1 MEENTTLKEKCRKY
15 QKRRDYHVDADK
27 FIIAHI
33 DGRSFSKMIK
43 NKFQKPFDRDFI
55 NMMNE
60 TASYLCAMVQGVHL
74 AYVQSDEISL
84 LIKKNTPE
92 SDVFFGGRL
101 CKMQSIIASLAT
113 AKFNQLM
120 AAKTIQNN
128 MYEITLMDFEDT
140 EDTVYS
146 PSDCVDTVLNMAL
159 CQFDCKVWDVDTA
172 NDAMAWLLFRNIDC
186 VRNSKQ
192 QAAQTYLP
200 HNTLLG
206 LDSDTQIKM
215 LLDEK
220 GVDWNSFSVG
230 EKWGRLIY
238 REKKEKTHTFTNKN
252 GETVTETYV
261 RNAWG
266 PHDGLDLTVAENR
279 QKLMDI
285 CPILKTEQTCQ
296 LHPPKGGC
304 LSKG

>member
-1 MEENTTLKEKCRKY
+1 MEENTTLKDKCREY
-15 QKRRDYHVDADK
+15 QKRRDYHVDTDK

-43 NKFQKPFDRDFI
+43 NKFNKPFDSSFI

-84 LIKKNTPE
+84 LIKKNTAE

-113 AKFNQLM
+113 AKFNQLYM
-120 AAKTIQNN
+120 INYFKKREDKNPF
-128 MYEITLMDFEDT
+128 YEERHYTTSE
-140 EDTVYS
+140 
-146 PSDCVDTVLNMAL
+146 CVDTIANFPL

-172 NDAMAWLLFRNIDC
+172 NDAMAWFLFRNIDC
-186 VRNSKQ
+186 IRNSKQ
-192 QAAQTYLP
+192 QTAQAYLP
-200 HNTLLG
+200 HNALLG
-206 LDSDTQIKM
+206 LDSDTQIKK

-220 GVDWNSFSVG
+220 GVDWNSFSGG

-238 REKKEKTHTFTNKN
+238 REKEEKTHTFINKN

-261 RNAWG
+261 RNAWK
-266 PHDGLDLTVAENR
+266 PHDGINLTIVENR
-279 QKLMDI
+279 EKLADI
-285 CPILKTEQTCQ
+285 CPILKTE
-296 LHPPKGGC
+296 
-304 LSKG
+304 

>member
-1 MEENTTLKEKCRKY
+1 MKELTIKEKCKQY
-15 QKRRDYHVDADK
+15 QKLRDYCVDTDK
-27 FIIAHI
+27 YIIAHI

-43 NKFQKPFDRDFI
+43 NKFNKPFDSSFI

-84 LIKKNTPE
+84 LIKKNTAE

-113 AKFNQLM
+113 AKFNQLYM
-120 AAKTIQNN
+120 INYFK
-128 MYEITLMDFEDT
+128 EREDKNPFYVERHYT
-140 EDTVYS
+140 TSE
-146 PSDCVDTVLNMAL
+146 CVDTIANFPL

-172 NDAMAWLLFRNIDC
+172 NDAMAWFLFRNIDC
-186 VRNSKQ
+186 IRNSKQ
-192 QAAQTYLP
+192 QTAQAYLP
-200 HNTLLG
+200 HNALLG
-206 LDSDTQIKM
+206 LDSDTQIKK

-220 GVDWNSFSVG
+220 GVDWNSFSGG

-238 REKKEKTHTFTNKN
+238 REKEEKTYTFINKN

-261 RNAWG
+261 RNAWK
-266 PHDGLDLTVAENR
+266 PHDGIDLTIVENR
-279 QKLMDI
+279 EKLADI
-285 CPILKTEQTCQ
+285 CPILKTE
-296 LHPPKGGC
+296 
-304 LSKG
+304 

>member
-1 MEENTTLKEKCRKY
+1 MEENTTLKDKCREY
-15 QKRRDYHVDADK
+15 QKRRDYHVDTDK
-27 FIIAHI
+27 YIIAHI

-43 NKFQKPFDRDFI
+43 NKFNKPFDRGFI

-60 TASYLCAMVQGVHL
+60 TASYLCATVQGVHL

-113 AKFNQLM
+113 AKFNQLYM
-120 AAKTIQNN
+120 VNYFKKCEYKNTS
-128 MYEITLMDFEDT
+128 YEEMLYTTSE
-140 EDTVYS
+140 
-146 PSDCVDTVLNMAL
+146 CVDTIANFPL

-172 NDAMAWLLFRNIDC
+172 NDAMAWFLFRNIDC
-186 VRNSKQ
+186 IKNSKQ
-192 QAAQTYLP
+192 QTAQTYLP
-200 HNTLLG
+200 HNALLG

-220 GVDWNSFSVG
+220 GVDWNSFSGG

-238 REKKEKTHTFTNKN
+238 REKEEKTHTFINKN

-261 RNAWG
+261 RNAWK
-266 PHDGLDLTVAENR
+266 PHDGIDLRVAENR
-279 QKLMDI
+279 EKLMDI
-285 CPILKTEQTCQ
+285 CPILKTE
-296 LHPPKGGC
+296 
-304 LSKG
+304 

>member
-1 MEENTTLKEKCRKY
+1 MEENTTLKDKCREY

-172 NDAMAWLLFRNIDC
+172 NDAMAWFLFRNIDC
-186 VRNSKQ
+186 IRNSKQ

-200 HNTLLG
+200 HNVLLG

-220 GVDWNSFSVG
+220 GVDWNSFSGG
-230 EKWGRLIY
+230 EKSGRLIY
-238 REKKEKTHTFTNKN
+238 REKEEKTHTFINKN

-261 RNAWG
+261 RNAWK
-266 PHDGLDLTVAENR
+266 PHDGIDLTVAENR
-279 QKLMDI
+279 EKLMDI
-285 CPILKTEQTCQ
+285 CPILKTEQTYE
-296 LHPPKGGC
+296 
-304 LSKG
+304 

>member
-1 MEENTTLKEKCRKY
+1 MKELTIKEKCKQY
-15 QKRRDYHVDADK
+15 QKLRDYCVDTDK
-27 FIIAHI
+27 YIIAHI

-43 NKFQKPFDRDFI
+43 NKFNKPFDSSFI

-84 LIKKNTPE
+84 LIKKNTAE

-113 AKFNQLM
+113 AKFNQLYM
-120 AAKTIQNN
+120 INYFKKREDKNPF
-128 MYEITLMDFEDT
+128 YEERHYTTSE
-140 EDTVYS
+140 
-146 PSDCVDTVLNMAL
+146 CVDTIANFPL

-172 NDAMAWLLFRNIDC
+172 NDAMAWFLFRNIDC
-186 VRNSKQ
+186 IRNSKQ
-192 QAAQTYLP
+192 QTAQAYLP
-200 HNTLLG
+200 HNALLG
-206 LDSDTQIKM
+206 LDSDTQIKK

-220 GVDWNSFSVG
+220 GVDWNSFSGG

-238 REKKEKTHTFTNKN
+238 REKEEKTHTFINKN

-261 RNAWG
+261 RNAWK
-266 PHDGLDLTVAENR
+266 PHDGIDLTIVENR
-279 QKLMDI
+279 KKLADI
-285 CPILKTEQTCQ
+285 CPILKTE
-296 LHPPKGGC
+296 
-304 LSKG
+304 

>member
-146 PSDCVDTVLNMAL
+146 PSDCVDTVLNMPL

-172 NDAMAWLLFRNIDC
+172 NDAMAWFLFRNIDC
-186 VRNSKQ
+186 IRNSKQ

-230 EKWGRLIY
+230 EKWG
-238 REKKEKTHTFTNKN
+238 N
-252 GETVTETYV
+252 
-261 RNAWG
+261 RN
-266 PHDGLDLTVAENR
+266 
-279 QKLMDI
+279 
-285 CPILKTEQTCQ
+285 
-296 LHPPKGGC
+296 
-304 LSKG
+304 

>member
-1 MEENTTLKEKCRKY
+1 MEENTTLKDKCREY

-43 NKFQKPFDRDFI
+43 NKFNKPFDSSFI

-84 LIKKNTPE
+84 LIKKNTAE

-113 AKFNQLM
+113 AKFNQLYM
-120 AAKTIQNN
+120 INYFKKHEDKNPF
-128 MYEITLMDFEDT
+128 YEERHYTTSE
-140 EDTVYS
+140 
-146 PSDCVDTVLNMAL
+146 CVDTIANFPL

-172 NDAMAWLLFRNIDC
+172 NDAMAWFLFRNIDC
-186 VRNSKQ
+186 IRNSKQ
-192 QAAQTYLP
+192 QTAQAYLP
-200 HNTLLG
+200 HNALLG
-206 LDSDTQIKM
+206 LESDTQIKK

-220 GVDWNSFSVG
+220 GVDWNSFSGG

-238 REKKEKTHTFTNKN
+238 REKEEKPHTFINKN

-261 RNAWG
+261 RNAWK
-266 PHDGLDLTVAENR
+266 PHDGIDLTIVENR
-279 QKLMDI
+279 KKLADI
-285 CPILKTEQTCQ
+285 CPILKTE
-296 LHPPKGGC
+296 
-304 LSKG
+304 

>member
-1 MEENTTLKEKCRKY
+1 MEDNTTLKDKCREY
-15 QKRRDYHVDADK
+15 QKRRDYHVDTDK

-43 NKFQKPFDRDFI
+43 NKFKKPFDDSFI
-55 NMMNE
+55 DMMNK
-60 TASYLCAMVQGVHL
+60 TAQYLCQMVQGTHL
-74 AYVQSDEISL
+74 AYVQSDEITL
-84 LIKKNTPE
+84 IIKKNTE
-92 SDVFFGGRL
+92 DSDIFFGGRL

-120 AAKTIQNN
+120 ILYNMEHYPSINPLNTIEN
-128 MYEITLMDFEDT
+128 T
-140 EDTVYS
+140 S
-146 PSDCVDTVLNMAL
+146 L
-159 CQFDCKVWDVDTA
+159 CQFDCKIWDVDNA

-186 VRNSKQ
+186 IRNSKQ

-220 GVDWNSFSVG
+220 GVDWNSFSGG

-238 REKKEKTHTFTNKN
+238 REKEEKTHTFVNKN

-261 RNAWG
+261 RNAWK
-266 PHDGLDLTVAENR
+266 PHDGIDLTVAENR
-279 QKLMDI
+279 EKLMDI
-285 CPILKTEQTCQ
+285 CPILKTE
-296 LHPPKGGC
+296 
-304 LSKG
+304 

>member
-1 MEENTTLKEKCRKY
+1 MKELTIKEKCKQY
-15 QKRRDYHVDADK
+15 QKLRDYCVDTDK
-27 FIIAHI
+27 YIIAHI

-43 NKFQKPFDRDFI
+43 NKFNKPFDSSFI

-84 LIKKNTPE
+84 LIKKNTAE

-113 AKFNQLM
+113 AKFNQLYM
-120 AAKTIQNN
+120 INYFKKHEDKNPF
-128 MYEITLMDFEDT
+128 YEERHYTTSE
-140 EDTVYS
+140 
-146 PSDCVDTVLNMAL
+146 CVDTIANFPL

-172 NDAMAWLLFRNIDC
+172 NDAMAWFLFRNIDC
-186 VRNSKQ
+186 IRNSKQ
-192 QAAQTYLP
+192 QTAQAYLP
-200 HNTLLG
+200 HNALLG
-206 LDSDTQIKM
+206 LDSDTQIKK

-220 GVDWNSFSVG
+220 GVDWNSFSGG

-238 REKKEKTHTFTNKN
+238 REKEEKTHTFINKN

-261 RNAWG
+261 RNAWK
-266 PHDGLDLTVAENR
+266 PHDGIDLTIVENR
-279 QKLMDI
+279 EKLADI
-285 CPILKTEQTCQ
+285 CPILKTE
-296 LHPPKGGC
+296 
-304 LSKG
+304 

>member
-1 MEENTTLKEKCRKY
+1 MEENTTLKDKCREY

-43 NKFQKPFDRDFI
+43 NKFNKPFDSSFI

-84 LIKKNTPE
+84 LIKKNTAE

-113 AKFNQLM
+113 AKFNQLYM
-120 AAKTIQNN
+120 INYFKKHEDKNPF
-128 MYEITLMDFEDT
+128 YEERHYTTSE
-140 EDTVYS
+140 
-146 PSDCVDTVLNMAL
+146 CVDTIANFPF

-172 NDAMAWLLFRNIDC
+172 NDAMAWFLFRNIDC
-186 VRNSKQ
+186 IRNSKQ
-192 QAAQTYLP
+192 QTAQAYLP
-200 HNTLLG
+200 HNALLG
-206 LDSDTQIKM
+206 LDSDTQIKK

-220 GVDWNSFSVG
+220 GVDWNSFSGG

-238 REKKEKTHTFTNKN
+238 REKEEKPHTFINKN

-261 RNAWG
+261 RNAWK
-266 PHDGLDLTVAENR
+266 PHDGIDLTVTENR
-279 QKLMDI
+279 KKLADI
-285 CPILKTEQTCQ
+285 CPILKTE
-296 LHPPKGGC
+296 
-304 LSKG
+304 

>member
-1 MEENTTLKEKCRKY
+1 MEENTTLKDKCREY
-15 QKRRDYHVDADK
+15 QKRRDYHVDTDK

-43 NKFQKPFDRDFI
+43 NKFKKPFDDSFI
-55 NMMNE
+55 DMMNK
-60 TASYLCAMVQGVHL
+60 TAQYLCQMVQGTHL
-74 AYVQSDEISL
+74 AYVQSDEITL
-84 LIKKNTPE
+84 IIKKNTE
-92 SDVFFGGRL
+92 DSDIFFGGRL

-120 AAKTIQNN
+120 ILYNMEHYPSINPLNTIEN
-128 MYEITLMDFEDT
+128 T
-140 EDTVYS
+140 S
-146 PSDCVDTVLNMAL
+146 L
-159 CQFDCKVWDVDTA
+159 CQFDCKIWDVDNA

-186 VRNSKQ
+186 IRNSKQ

-220 GVDWNSFSVG
+220 GVDWNSFSGG

-238 REKKEKTHTFTNKN
+238 REKEEKIHTFINKN

-261 RNAWG
+261 RNAWK
-266 PHDGLDLTVAENR
+266 PHDGIDLTVAENR
-279 QKLMDI
+279 EKLMDI
-285 CPILKTEQTCQ
+285 CPILKTE
-296 LHPPKGGC
+296 
-304 LSKG
+304 

>member
-1 MEENTTLKEKCRKY
+1 MEENTTLKDKCREY

-43 NKFQKPFDRDFI
+43 NKFNKPFDSSFI

-84 LIKKNTPE
+84 LIKKNTAE

-113 AKFNQLM
+113 AKFNQLYM
-120 AAKTIQNN
+120 INYFKKHEDKNPF
-128 MYEITLMDFEDT
+128 YEERHYTTSE
-140 EDTVYS
+140 
-146 PSDCVDTVLNMAL
+146 CVDTIANFPL

-172 NDAMAWLLFRNIDC
+172 NDAMAWFLFRNIDC
-186 VRNSKQ
+186 IRNSKQ
-192 QAAQTYLP
+192 QTAQAYLP
-200 HNTLLG
+200 HNALLG
-206 LDSDTQIKM
+206 LDSDTQIKK

-220 GVDWNSFSVG
+220 GVDWNSFSGG

-238 REKKEKTHTFTNKN
+238 REKEEKPHTFINKN

-261 RNAWG
+261 RNAWK
-266 PHDGLDLTVAENR
+266 PHDGIDLTVAENR
-279 QKLMDI
+279 KKLADI
-285 CPILKTEQTCQ
+285 CPILKTE
-296 LHPPKGGC
+296 
-304 LSKG
+304 

>member
-1 MEENTTLKEKCRKY
+1 MEENTTLKDKCREY

-43 NKFQKPFDRDFI
+43 NKFNKPFDSSFI

-84 LIKKNTPE
+84 LIKKNTAE

-113 AKFNQLM
+113 AKFNQLYM
-120 AAKTIQNN
+120 INYFKKHEDKNPF
-128 MYEITLMDFEDT
+128 YEERHYTTSE
-140 EDTVYS
+140 
-146 PSDCVDTVLNMAL
+146 CVDTIANFPL

-172 NDAMAWLLFRNIDC
+172 NDAMAWFLFRNIDC
-186 VRNSKQ
+186 IRNSKQ
-192 QAAQTYLP
+192 QTAQAYLP
-200 HNTLLG
+200 HNALLG
-206 LDSDTQIKM
+206 LESDTQIKK

-220 GVDWNSFSVG
+220 GVDWNSFSGG

-238 REKKEKTHTFTNKN
+238 REKEEKPHTFINKN

-261 RNAWG
+261 RNAWK
-266 PHDGLDLTVAENR
+266 PHDGIDLTVAENR
-279 QKLMDI
+279 KKLADI
-285 CPILKTEQTCQ
+285 CPILKTE
-296 LHPPKGGC
+296 
-304 LSKG
+304 